1 MTTSKNAPPQERERP
16 VAVKIADDLLQ
27 VTLQDRRIIA
37 TPLDW
42 YPRLV
47 AATPEQLANYE
58 LGLTG
63 IYWPELDEDLSIQ
76 GMLRGNRPPHPRQTQ
91 LDTSTQNMS

>member
-1 MTTSKNAPPQERERP
+1 MTNNKDTLPQEKGHP
-16 VAVKIADDLLQ
+16 VAVKISDNLLH
-27 VTLQDRRIIA
+27 VTLQDGRIIA

-47 AATPEQLANYE
+47 AAIPEQLANYE

-63 IYWPELDEDLSIQ
+63 IYWPELDEDLSVL
-76 GMLRGNRPPHPRQTQ
+76 GMLRGNRPPYPRQTR
-91 LDTSTQNMS
+91 LDTPIQSAP